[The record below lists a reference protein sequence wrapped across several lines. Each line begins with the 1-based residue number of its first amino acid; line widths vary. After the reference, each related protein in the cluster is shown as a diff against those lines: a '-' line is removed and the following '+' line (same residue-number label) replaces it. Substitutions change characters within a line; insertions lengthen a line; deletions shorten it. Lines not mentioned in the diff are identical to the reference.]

1 MGVPGTGD
9 SWNHG
14 AVLLLDDDALAATA
28 VVANRA
34 MNRERQLAGVNSYER
49 ELGFN
54 PVDVLAALL
63 RVTGAPDTVAWLDL
77 CCGTGRALIQAAGR
91 LRAANLADRVL
102 VQGVDLVDAFDPAP
116 DVPWLRLTAAPV
128 LDWVPDRRYDLIT
141 SVHGLHYVGDK
152 LGLLARAAGWLTGG
166 GRFVADLDLASVRL
180 AGGAPAGRRLAAD
193 LRAAGFG
200 YDGRRRRIGRDDRGE
215 VALPYEYLG
224 ADAAAGP
231 NYTGQDAVH
240 SYYRRRNGTAA

>member
-1 MGVPGTGD
+1 MPP
-9 SWNHG
+9 
-14 AVLLLDDDALAATA
+14 LLDDDALAGSA
-28 VVANRA
+28 VVANSD

-91 LRAANLADRVL
+91 LREQGVAGRVL
-102 VQGVDLVDAFDPAP
+102 VEGVDLVDAFDPAP
-116 DVPWLRLTAAPV
+116 DVPWLRLSAAPV
-128 LDWVPDRRYDLIT
+128 LTWTPSRRYDLIT

-152 LGLLARAAGWLTGG
+152 LSLLSRAAGWLTDG
-166 GRFVADLDLASVRL
+166 GRLVADLDLSAVRL
-180 AGGAPAGRRLAAD
+180 PDGAPAGRRLAAD
-193 LRAAGFG
+193 LRDAGFS
-200 YDGRRRRIGRDDRGE
+200 YDGRRRRIGRDDRGD

-224 ADAAAGP
+224 ADDAAGP
-231 NYTGQDAVH
+231 NYTGQAAVH
-240 SYYRRRNGTAA
+240 SFYRRRAARG